1 MRAGRAGAARD
12 GARDPWERRRATR
25 SACRGGRSGARRS
38 PGTRRVGDGIDGN
51 FYLVPPRKWWA
62 EITNINTSTHTQ
74 ISSSGQKKKKL
85 RAIRL
90 TKISLIKFVYFF
102 RDAGPADGEEE
113 AVSRQGSG
121 SPADERWDA
130 NKKKLGDDGEG

>member
-1 MRAGRAGAARD
+1 MVGRNHQHKYV
-12 GARDPWERRRATR
+12 DPH
-25 SACRGGRSGARRS
+25 
-38 PGTRRVGDGIDGN
+38 P
-51 FYLVPPRKWWA
+51 
-62 EITNINTSTHTQ
+62 NIQ
-74 ISSSGQKKKKL
+74 QRPKKKKL